1 MGQLSSNPSL
11 DSLLSDAVAS
21 DYESAGADRHTSPV
35 IRILAAGSAVL
46 LTFVFIAAVIDKH
59 NQSAQVNSTRQALI
73 DRITAADKRVA
84 LAQKEVVQST
94 LDLGAAESAHLAGTS
109 LGEQAQKRLEVL
121 RKATGFTE
129 LFGPGLQVT
138 LDDAPDSTGVS
149 SSGFSLGQVRDRDVQ
164 SVVNGLWASGA
175 TGIAINGQR
184 LTALSA
190 IRNAGEA
197 ILVDYRPLSAP
208 YRIVAISQS
217 ADATAGTFRDGVA
230 GLMLEQLSN
239 KYGVVWNIATLGDT
253 TLPAA
258 SSSVNLSGGKQ

>member
-21 DYESAGADRHTSPV
+21 DYESAGADRHTSPIIKV
-35 IRILAAGSAVL
+35 LAASSAVL
-46 LTFVFIAAVIDKH
+46 LALVFIAAVVDKRE
-59 NQSAQVNSTRQALI
+59 QSAQVNSTRQALI
-73 DRITAADKRVA
+73 DRIQAADKRVA
-84 LAQKEVVQST
+84 QAQKDVTQSNV
-94 LDLGAAESAHLAGTS
+94 DLAAAESAHLAGTS

-121 RKATGFTE
+121 RKATGFSE

-138 LDDAPDSTGVS
+138 LDDAPNAGSVPGSDI
-149 SSGFSLGQVRDRDVQ
+149 SLGKVQDRDVQ

-197 ILVDYRPLSAP
+197 ILVDYRPLSPP
-208 YRIVAISQS
+208 YRVVAISPS

-230 GLMLEQLSN
+230 GLMLEELSN
-239 KYGVVWNIATLGDT
+239 KYGVVWNIATLGDI